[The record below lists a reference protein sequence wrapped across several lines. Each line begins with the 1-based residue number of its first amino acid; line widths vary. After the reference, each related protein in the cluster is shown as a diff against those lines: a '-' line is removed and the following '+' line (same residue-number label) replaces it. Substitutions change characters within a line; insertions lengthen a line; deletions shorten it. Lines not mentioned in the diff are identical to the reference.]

1 MMGTDGGFTPIA
13 FYDYLATARR
23 KLWEWIRPLST
34 EQYTQEFP
42 FGRKTIRT
50 TVVEIPLAEWS
61 YGTRISGDAVPASIE
76 QHPFNRFF
84 STDFAAL
91 ESAWTELESRTRRI
105 LREERDWTR
114 TLEWRTTATPPV
126 QVRTTSGG
134 VAIQMMNHEVHH
146 RAQAM
151 AMLRQLGIAA
161 QNVDY
166 SILMFQRKEIPA

>member
-1 MMGTDGGFTPIA
+1 MTATDGGFTPIA

-23 KLWEWIRPLST
+23 KLWEWIRPLSL

-61 YGTRISGDAVPASIE
+61 YGTRISGEAMPASIE
-76 QHPFNRFF
+76 QHPFNRFY

-91 ESAWTELESRTRRI
+91 EGAWEELEARTRRI
-105 LREERDWTR
+105 LREERSWDR
-114 TLEWRTTATPPV
+114 ALEWRTTTQPPLH
-126 QVRTTSGG
+126 VRTTTGG

-151 AMLRQLGIAA
+151 AMLRHLGIAA

-166 SILMFQRKEIPA
+166 SILMFQRTELPA